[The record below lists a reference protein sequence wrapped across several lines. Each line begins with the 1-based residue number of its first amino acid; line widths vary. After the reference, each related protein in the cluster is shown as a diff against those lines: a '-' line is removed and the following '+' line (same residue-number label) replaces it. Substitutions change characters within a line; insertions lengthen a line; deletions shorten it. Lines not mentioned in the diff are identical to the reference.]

1 MAPAGLYGGAGGRS
15 AHERGTRLP
24 ARACQ
29 GAEVAVGPGCS
40 QPPPRRWGFAE
51 QLEEPHEFTP
61 YHVVCPRAGCSA
73 AVLLR
78 VHPHPPQH
86 ASSVACPHRGTWRPS
101 ALLLGMVGGRKHYL
115 FSCAPYRLGPKL
127 MMKPAHECQGR

>member
-15 AHERGTRLP
+15 AHERSTQLP

-40 QPPPRRWGFAE
+40 QPPPPPRRWGFAE

-78 VHPHPPQH
+78 VHPHPP
-86 ASSVACPHRGTWRPS
+86 PS
-101 ALLLGMVGGRKHYL
+101 TPAAWPARTEAHGD
-115 FSCAPYRLGPKL
+115 
-127 MMKPAHECQGR
+127 PAHSCSGWLGEENTTCSPALRTGWVLN